1 MIFND
6 AVNPQ
11 TDRPTTGSPISAF
24 AHIRRKGRLLGFL
37 FLVLALGAALIV
49 AVDSEPRPAF
59 ADLSG
64 LPTDTGFPCS
74 ADEGRGGIPYQFM
87 WGGKSKD
94 LLDKSIADGAGTSGI
109 QWQVGGYNPST
120 EEYDVVGTWS
130 PRVDGGLKDDNGSVL
145 IAENT
150 FAKKSS
156 LEQVN
161 GFAMD
166 PLGNGYV
173 AIQPKGGANTY
184 YVQLIPDTDGDGLGE
199 MRAIAKLL
207 NVDDINGGTYYED
220 SNGDPYAILSSNFLG
235 KSFFV
240 PLTRANNASIPNIS
254 SVTYSG
260 ASNPKDYSWVKEEI
274 TYNGNQYNLV
284 GLEQT
289 SSTKGT
295 IWLQHTEDNNRASIS
310 NITLPSNSNGSGET
324 FGASYNF
331 KFENEKTFLYFS
343 ANKKGEL
350 VRIELPDPDGNGDII
365 VIGASSFTAEGLG
378 GTTKTTN
385 NDGAGCPYELPPVAG
400 DLSALTWP
408 PDCVTDNATGEGST
422 VPIKIFNNSS
432 GAQIIK
438 VTATIDGV
446 TVPSSDYRSTPNN
459 GSLPDLNNATFSV
472 SGKASGSGVLELS
485 IDINKDEVWSATVTT
500 SSGEQ
505 LVLSPSGGTLNA
517 DSCDDDFPGADVFSP
532 NITLGACSLGND
544 GSLAIPATIDN
555 SLSTS
560 DADITIKVEGSTY
573 ETLVVGAESTTNI
586 SIAPVQSGES
596 VEVLAADAMGVVATV
611 TETTNASCPFTVE
624 AYDCANNSGLIQTRK
639 IVGSDRYDVV
649 LLDPANGDFD
659 VIWEIPF
666 TITGDGDDEFT
677 WLNGTAIDPTSGKA
691 YGIMSFGDTTGE
703 KYLVRFDN
711 TGVEYVYI
719 LDRVTGAGTFDTDG
733 NFYWHKHTTTDAFPA
748 TLWTIANPD
757 AATGYSDRNDPN
769 IPAGG
774 VSIDGTTNNVTWS
787 TNAADITYVEADFGN
802 GVKDYIVGLG
812 KTGGG
817 SNGTSLS
824 VTDIAG
830 ATRYQF
836 DNVSFASGAALGS
849 NAFGAAY
856 TSVTASGAQT
866 VYFTSNDAGFI
877 AALDLSTVNVNDE
890 NQTVIFNNA
899 GTLPLSNTNDGMACP
914 ITVQSVPTEFG
925 DVFGYVWVD
934 FNDDG
939 LRTSIE
945 DGAEPHVTGY
955 SVTFRNA
962 NEYKDSAGNII
973 HQPGGIEY
981 SGSLA
986 GTDTGD
992 YRWEANLPCKDN
1004 NGTAIEWIAEF
1015 DYTGVSNWPTGFT
1028 PSGYTT
1034 ETNQSVIT
1042 SEVDSDGAQSG
1053 SQILVAN
1060 SFTVTCGASIQ
1071 SSIHRADAGVIGDF
1085 NFAPTVS
1092 IDISCATAVTID
1104 LDNSSSDI
1112 DSTFIVNV
1120 YRLDSTGLETPQT
1133 GESASQVVAAGATD
1147 QYSTAITLPPSDVIL
1162 YLKIEGQGTLN
1173 GATNPDRYSQ
1183 DVLNQSANDGV
1194 NFLCVQVQAEM
1205 DCASGGEQVALN
1217 NTASNQDA
1225 TFIVTPVIDGVD
1237 QAPVTQVV
1245 ASGTTVVLTN
1255 TELAIPED
1263 STWTIKWE
1271 ATGAIA
1277 GSFDQ
1282 TSLGEELEKDCIDP
1296 IFDPVVTYVFACA
1309 ADGTVQMT
1317 ISVDNTA
1324 STQFDVSAD
1333 PLEDNHAAHVVPML
1347 YGVIYSSGTT
1357 IKAAPGQTAQGTITL
1372 QQNQRIDVWIQQT
1385 AYFLPPQEGI
1395 DGGWNLD
1402 DILFARTESCPAWDP
1417 VATITFECGV
1427 RGTGLLTTN
1436 INNAASDVD
1445 MRYRLIATDF
1455 AGNDTVVNDWETVP
1469 AGQDRIVTLSQIV
1482 DQNLEYSIEVEST
1495 EAHPASF
1502 GNGAVTAPS
1511 GWGSYSV
1518 AEYADCVVDDAWL
1531 PFAEITAECASGF
1544 EEIFLTL
1551 DNSRSTFGAEFTV
1564 DVFDGPSYDSPK
1576 NEAASS
1582 TQSIPAGSLELYSTA
1597 IPLPS
1602 PGDAISVRV
1611 TVIPITTGGES
1622 LSETSEISLTQVINC
1637 PENLVFDISIGLVC
1651 GTSVQGLII
1660 NNELSSQSITIEAT
1674 QYLSPDSSDG
1684 PWKLGEVYSEVTSEQ
1699 TVEIPEG
1706 EERQFIFYAINEYY
1720 WKIDWVLTQIDG
1732 EPTANATVD
1741 ITTEGTLKSAGK
1753 LESQS
1758 DSSCPDTPLFTG

>member
-1 MIFND
+1 MYCND

-11 TDRPTTGSPISAF
+11 TGRPTTRSPISVF
-24 AHIRRKGRLLGFL
+24 THIRRKGRLIGFL

-49 AVDSEPRPAF
+49 AVDSEPKPAF

-74 ADEGRGGIPYQFM
+74 ADEGRGGLPYQFM
-87 WGGKSKD
+87 WGTKPKE
-94 LLDKSIADGAGTSGI
+94 LLDKTIADDVRDGAGTSGI

-130 PRVDGGLKDDNGSVL
+130 PGVDGGLKDDNGSVL

-150 FAKKSS
+150 FAKRED

-166 PLGNGYV
+166 PHGNGYV

-207 NVDDINGGTYYED
+207 DVDDINGGTYYED

-240 PLTRANNASIPNIS
+240 PLTRANNASIPDIS
-254 SVTYSG
+254 SFLYSG

-274 TYNGNQYNLV
+274 TYNGNHYNLV

-310 NITLPSNSNGSGET
+310 NITLPSNSNGSDET

-365 VIGASSFTAEGLG
+365 VTGASSFTAEGLG

-432 GAQIIK
+432 GAQIVKI
-438 VTATIDGV
+438 TATINGV
-446 TVPSSDYRSTPNN
+446 TVPSSDYQSTPNN
-459 GSLPDLNNATFSV
+459 GSLPDLNNATFTV

-485 IDINKDEVWSATVTT
+485 IDINKDEVWAATVTT

-517 DSCDDDFPGADVFSP
+517 ESCDDDFPGADVFDP
-532 NITLGACSLGND
+532 TITLGACSADNGVF
-544 GSLAIPATIDN
+544 SVPSTIDN
-555 SLSTS
+555 SLSTT
-560 DADITIKVEGSTY
+560 DAEIEIRVDGTLY
-573 ETLVVGAESTTNI
+573 ETVVVGAGQSKNI
-586 SIAPVQSGES
+586 AISPVQSGQNIVVNAVDS
-596 VEVLAADAMGVVATV
+596 TGVAA
-611 TETTNASCPFTVE
+611 TETEEANASCPSTVE
-624 AYDCANNSGLIQTRK
+624 AYDCANNSGLIQTRLN
-639 IVGSDRYDVV
+639 GDGDGYDVV
-649 LLDPANGDFD
+649 VLDPSSGDFD
-659 VIWEIPF
+659 VIWEIPL

-677 WLNGTAIDPTSGKA
+677 WLNGTAIDPISQVA
-691 YGIMSFGDTTGE
+691 YGIMSFQDTTGE

-711 TGVEYVYI
+711 DSVEYLYT
-719 LDRVTGAGTFDTDG
+719 LDRVNSAGTFDDVG
-733 NFYWHKHTTTDAFPA
+733 NFYWFQHTTTDNSYPA
-748 TLWTIANPD
+748 TLWTIAD
-757 AATGYSDRNDPN
+757 LDSATGYSDRNDGN
-769 IPAGG
+769 ITQGG
-774 VSIDGTTNNVTWS
+774 VSIGGAVDQTWAAA
-787 TNAADITYVEADFGN
+787 AADVTHVKADFGD
-802 GVKDYIVGLG
+802 GLKDYIIGLG
-812 KTGGG
+812 A
-817 SNGTSLS
+817 SLS

-830 ATRYQF
+830 ATKYKF
-836 DNVSFASGAALGS
+836 DNIEFVGGSSLGS
-849 NAFGAAY
+849 VAFGAAY
-856 TSVTASGAQT
+856 TILDGAGNPS
-866 VYFTSNDAGFI
+866 VYFSSNDQGFI
-877 AALDLSTVNVNDE
+877 AALDLSTVNVNDT
-890 NQTVIFNNA
+890 NQTVQFNNA
-899 GTLPLSNTNDGMACP
+899 GSIPNSNVNDGMACP

-955 SVTFRNA
+955 SVTFKNA
-962 NEYKDSAGNII
+962 NEYKDSAGNIV
-973 HQPGGIEY
+973 HQSGGIEY
-981 SGSLA
+981 AGSLA

-1004 NGTAIEWIAEF
+1004 NGTTIEWVATF

-1042 SEVDSDGAQSG
+1042 SEIDSDGAQSG
-1053 SQILVAN
+1053 SQILIAN

-1092 IDISCATAVTID
+1092 IDISCATAVTLD

-1120 YRLDSTGLETPQT
+1120 YRLDSTGLETLQT

-1147 QYSTAITLPPSDVIL
+1147 EYSTAITLPPSDVIL

-1205 DCASGGEQVALN
+1205 DCANGGEQVALD

-1245 ASGTTVVLTN
+1245 SAGATVVLTN
-1255 TELAIPED
+1255 TELSVPED

-1271 ATGAIA
+1271 ATGATA

-1347 YGVIYSSGTT
+1347 YGVIYSPGTT

-1372 QQNQRIDVWIQQT
+1372 QQNQRIEVWIQQT

-1402 DILFARTESCPAWDP
+1402 DILFGYTESCPAWDP

-1445 MRYRLIATDF
+1445 MRYRLVATDF

-1482 DQNLEYSIEVEST
+1482 DQNLEYTIEVEST

-1518 AEYADCVVDDAWL
+1518 ADYADCVVDDAWS

-1582 TQSIPAGSLELYSTA
+1582 TQSTPAGSMEVYSTA

-1706 EERQFIFYAINEYY
+1706 EERQFIFYAINKYY

-1732 EPTANATVD
+1732 EPTADAAVD

-1758 DSSCPDTPLFTG
+1758 DSSCPNTPLFTG

>member
-1 MIFND
+1 MLPNEKLKSSMSKIKVTRIFD
-6 AVNPQ
+6 AP
-11 TDRPTTGSPISAF
+11 
-24 AHIRRKGRLLGFL
+24 KML
-37 FLVLALGAALIV
+37 FSGILILALTAALV
-49 AVDSEPRPAF
+49 AVIPDSTKPVF

-64 LPTDTGFPCS
+64 LPSDTGFPCS

-87 WGGKSKD
+87 WGTKSKS
-94 LLDKSIADGAGTSGI
+94 LLDKSIADAVRGGGDDGGTSGI

-130 PRVDGGLKDDNGSVL
+130 PEVDGGLKDDNGSVL

-150 FAKKSS
+150 FAKKED

-161 GFAMD
+161 GFVMD
-166 PLGNGYV
+166 PFGNGYV
-173 AIQPKGGANTY
+173 AIQPSGGANTY
-184 YVQLIPDTDGDGLGE
+184 YVQLIPDTDADGLGE
-199 MRAIAKLL
+199 MRAIAKLQD
-207 NVDDINGGTYYED
+207 VDDINGGTYYED

-235 KSFFV
+235 KSFLV
-240 PLTRANNASIPNIS
+240 PLTRANNANIPDIS
-254 SVTYSG
+254 YVDYDG
-260 ASNPKDYSWVKEEI
+260 DSNPKDYSWVKEEI

-295 IWLQHTEDNNRASIS
+295 IWLQHTEDKNRASIS

-365 VIGASSFTAEGLG
+365 VTGASSFTAEGLG

-432 GAQIIK
+432 GAQIVK

-446 TVPSSDYRSTPNN
+446 TVPSSDYRSTPNT

-544 GSLAIPATIDN
+544 GSFAIPATIDN

-560 DADITIKVEGSTY
+560 DANITIKVDGSII
-573 ETLVVGAESTTNI
+573 ETLVVSAESTENI

-596 VEVLAADAMGVVATV
+596 VEVLAVDAMGVAATV
-611 TETTNASCPFTVE
+611 TVTANASCPSSVD
-624 AYDCANNSGLIQTRK
+624 AYDCSTQSGFIQTRLNETQD
-639 IVGSDRYDVV
+639 GYDTV
-649 LLDPANGDFD
+649 LLDTSTNSFNQ
-659 VIWEIPF
+659 IWTF
-666 TITGDGDDEFT
+666 KKTVTGIGDDEFT
-677 WLNGTAIDPTSGKA
+677 WLNGTAIHPTSGQA
-691 YGIMSFGDTTGE
+691 YGIMVFNNDDGTNNGN
-703 KYLVRFDN
+703 KQRYLVRFDSD
-711 TGVEYVYI
+711 TVEYVFT
-719 LDRVTGAGTFDTDG
+719 LDRVSSNGAFDNDG
-733 NFYWHKHTTTDAFPA
+733 NFYWHQHSTTDNQYPH
-748 TLWTIANPD
+748 TVWKIDNPD
-757 AATGYSDRNDPN
+757 SATGYSDRQDPA
-769 IPAGG
+769 IPAAGTSIGG
-774 VSIDGTTNNVTWS
+774 AIDTHFKGR
-787 TNAADITYVEADFGN
+787 AGDITHLEADLGN
-802 GVKDYIVGLG
+802 GVSDYVLGLG
-812 KTGGG
+812 GGTLSITDLNTAIPYEFPNLAFADG
-817 SNGTSLS
+817 SA
-824 VTDIAG
+824 I
-830 ATRYQF
+830 
-836 DNVSFASGAALGS
+836 GS
-849 NAFGAAY
+849 TAYGAAY
-856 TSVTASGAQT
+856 TINDQAGNGK
-866 VYFTSNDAGFI
+866 VYFSSNDGGFI
-877 AALDLSTVNVNDE
+877 LNLDLSSINLNDE
-890 NQTVIFNNA
+890 SQTVAFFNA
-899 GTLPLSNTNDGMACP
+899 GNVPISDVNDGMNCAT
-914 ITVQSVPTEFG
+914 TVRTLPEEFG

-945 DGAEPHVTGY
+945 DGDEPHVTGY

-962 NEYKDSAGNII
+962 NEYKDSSGDIV
-973 HQPGGIEY
+973 HQPGGMEY
-981 SGSLA
+981 SGVLA

-1004 NGTAIEWIAEF
+1004 SGTSIEWTSTF

-1028 PSGYTT
+1028 PNGYTT
-1034 ETNQSVIT
+1034 ETNESVIT

-1053 SQILVAN
+1053 SEILVAN
-1060 SFTVTCGASIQ
+1060 SFTVTCGVSIQ

-1120 YRLDSTGLETPQT
+1120 YRLDSTGLEALQP
-1133 GESASQVVAAGATD
+1133 GESASQVVVAGATD

-1162 YLKIEGQGTLN
+1162 FLKIEGQGTLN

-1225 TFIVTPVIDGVD
+1225 TFIVTPVVDGVD
-1237 QAPVTQVV
+1237 QAPITQVV
-1245 ASGTTVVLTN
+1245 ASGATVVLTN

-1271 ATGAIA
+1271 ATGATA

-1282 TSLGEELEKDCIDP
+1282 TSLGEELEKDCVAP
-1296 IFDPVVTYVFACA
+1296 VFDPVVTYSFACA
-1309 ADGTVQMT
+1309 SDGSVQMT
-1317 ISVDNTA
+1317 FAVDNTA
-1324 STQFDVSAD
+1324 STQFDTNVEPVVD
-1333 PLEDNHAAHVVPML
+1333 RYAAHVSLAIFGLDVT
-1347 YGVIYSSGTT
+1347 GST
-1357 IKAAPGQTAQGTITL
+1357 IKVAPGTVGQGTVTIQQSLWVEIWVQQTRPWDPTAEGINGGMFLEEIQIVTVGSCPEWNPVITL
-1372 QQNQRIDVWIQQT
+1372 
-1385 AYFLPPQEGI
+1385 A
-1395 DGGWNLD
+1395 
-1402 DILFARTESCPAWDP
+1402 
-1417 VATITFECGV
+1417 FECGV

-1445 MRYRLIATDF
+1445 MRYKLVATDF

-1482 DQNLEYSIEVEST
+1482 DQNLEYSIVAEST

-1502 GNGAVTAPS
+1502 NNGAVTSPA
-1511 GWGSYSV
+1511 GWGSLTE
-1518 AEYADCVVDDAWL
+1518 AEYADCVVDDTWS

-1602 PGDAISVRV
+1602 PGDAISLRV

-1651 GTSVQGLII
+1651 GTAVQGLII

-1684 PWKLGEVYSEVTSEQ
+1684 PWKLGEVYSDATSEQ

-1706 EERQFIFYAINEYY
+1706 EERQFIFYAINKYY
-1720 WKIDWVLTQIDG
+1720 WKIEWVLTQIDG
-1732 EPTANATVD
+1732 EPTADAEID

-1758 DSSCPDTPLFTG
+1758 DDSCPDTPLFTG